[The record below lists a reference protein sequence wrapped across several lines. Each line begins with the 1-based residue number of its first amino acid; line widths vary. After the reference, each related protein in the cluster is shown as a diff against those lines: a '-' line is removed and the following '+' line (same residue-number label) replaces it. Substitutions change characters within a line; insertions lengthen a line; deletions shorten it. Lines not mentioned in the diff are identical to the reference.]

1 MVSQEE
7 RRRATIAAILAA
19 ARKRFAQH
27 GFDKTT
33 IDDIARAGGVAK
45 GAVYHHFASKEA
57 IFERVLD
64 QLTLELAEAV
74 PAAAQAASDPLDAM
88 VRGTHKY
95 LSLISEP
102 DTRRILLVDGPAVL
116 GWDKWREIDQR
127 HFGPLVR
134 GPLTVLLRGKMKAR
148 EIEAICHLLTGA
160 VTEAALVTASAP
172 DPARTAREMARSFRA
187 LLSGIFSPT
196 DGSAPSAS

>member
-1 MVSQEE
+1 MVSQAE
-7 RRRATIAAILAA
+7 RREATIAAILSA
-19 ARKRFAQH
+19 ARKRFAQK
-27 GFDKTT
+27 GFAETT
-33 IDDIARAGGVAK
+33 IDEIAQTGGVAK
-45 GAVYHHFASKEA
+45 GAVYHHFSSKEE

-74 PAAAQAASDPLDAM
+74 PAAAQAATDPLDAM

-102 DTRRILLVDGPAVL
+102 DTKRIVLVDGPAVL

-127 HFGPLVR
+127 HFGRLVR
-134 GPLTVLLRGKMKAR
+134 GPMTVLLREKMKPR
-148 EIEAICHLLTGA
+148 EIEAVCHMLTGA
-160 VTEAALVTASAP
+160 VTEAALVTANAA